1 MSDREPRGSRPWL
14 GAALSTAAGT
24 TGLAGLAVRLSV
36 RDALPASGMI
46 FYATPWPVLAS
57 LLVLMAGGLRLRNRS
72 PWTSPVAATGLI
84 VMVGWTVNSH
94 SNPPPAGLSDDTL
107 SCLTW
112 NTDHGQA
119 GWDRLAQTI
128 REEPTDMV
136 CLVEAGPTEPELDRF
151 WQDKFPNH
159 VSSGLGSGMLV
170 LVRNGT
176 VRQTRSGSLADTV
189 RFRQFD
195 VCCRGHDLVLILAD
209 VTSTPW
215 VSRQQALAQLHELA
229 TTITDKPVLITGDFN
244 TPTDSAWFDRW
255 RLSLTNAWEAAGNG
269 FRPTWPL
276 PLPLLDLDQCWGN
289 RHVGFIDCHTAWSSH
304 SDHQQ
309 LVTRFAVNPR

>member
-1 MSDREPRGSRPWL
+1 MVL
-14 GAALSTAAGT
+14 LN
-24 TGLAGLAVRLSV
+24 
-36 RDALPASGMI
+36 
-46 FYATPWPVLAS
+46 ATPWPVLAS

-84 VMVGWTVNSH
+84 VMVGWAVNSH
-94 SNPPPAGLSDDTL
+94 SNPPLAGLSDDTL

-128 REEPTDMV
+128 HGEPTDMV

-151 WQDKFPNH
+151 WQDRFPNH

-195 VCCRGHDLVLILAD
+195 VCCRGHGRRRKTRAKL
-209 VTSTPW
+209 
-215 VSRQQALAQLHELA
+215 RQRKMRANLLRRRRRTRANLQLR
-229 TTITDKPVLITGDFN
+229 V
-244 TPTDSAWFDRW
+244 R
-255 RLSLTNAWEAAGNG
+255 
-269 FRPTWPL
+269 
-276 PLPLLDLDQCWGN
+276 
-289 RHVGFIDCHTAWSSH
+289 RHVACEMSTSRDFASIIAAARR
-304 SDHQQ
+304 
-309 LVTRFAVNPR
+309 LVE